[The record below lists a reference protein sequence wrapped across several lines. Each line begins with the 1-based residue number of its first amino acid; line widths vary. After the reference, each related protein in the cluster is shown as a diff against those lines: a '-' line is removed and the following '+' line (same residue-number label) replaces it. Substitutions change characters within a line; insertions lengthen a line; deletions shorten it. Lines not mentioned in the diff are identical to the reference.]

1 MTTDATEGA
10 NSGVGLASQ
19 QQQMTQRAQAETQR
33 TMAAMKDNPGDS
45 GSFGNP
51 FLTQHYPLLVVLSGP
66 SGVGKTTLTNALM
79 AEGWPARVMVTAT
92 TRRPR
97 AGEIDGVHY
106 HFRTAEQ
113 FAQMIAQGELLEHA
127 EVHGNHYG
135 VPAGTVRE
143 TLAAGHD
150 ALLTIDP
157 QGAQSIRE
165 RTSDAVFVFLAPE
178 SLDELVTRLDTR
190 GLDTPEQRALR
201 LINAECEMAQAVKY
215 DYLIVNRR
223 DRLAESVNNLKAII
237 TAEHCR
243 AHPRRATV

>member
-1 MTTDATEGA
+1 MTTDAA
-10 NSGVGLASQ
+10 NGTTGTTGTNA
-19 QQQMTQRAQAETQR
+19 
-33 TMAAMKDNPGDS
+33 GDS

-51 FLTQHYPLLVVLSGP
+51 FLVRRYPLLLVLSGP
-66 SGVGKTTLTNALM
+66 SGVGKTTLTKSLI
-79 AEGWPARVMVTAT
+79 EQGWPARIMVTAT

-106 HFRTAEQ
+106 HFRSAEQ
-113 FAQMIAQGELLEHA
+113 FAQLIAQGELLEHA
-127 EVHGNHYG
+127 EVHGNQYG
-135 VPAGTVRE
+135 VPAAPVRE

-157 QGAQSIRE
+157 QGAQSIRA
-165 RTSDAVFVFLAPE
+165 RTRDAVFIFLAPE

-201 LINAECEMAQAVKY
+201 LMNAEREMAQAAKY

-223 DRLAESVNNLKAII
+223 DQLAESVDCLKAII

-243 AHPRRATV
+243 AIPRRAIV